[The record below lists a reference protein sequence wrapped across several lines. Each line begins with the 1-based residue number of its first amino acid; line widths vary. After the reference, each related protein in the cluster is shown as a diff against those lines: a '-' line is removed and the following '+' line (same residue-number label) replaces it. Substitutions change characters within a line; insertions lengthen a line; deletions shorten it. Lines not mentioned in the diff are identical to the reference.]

1 MRNIQML
8 TLDSAKLVVLAL
20 LGSLCTLC
28 SLACLPSLGL
38 GIALLSE
45 QTAAW
50 FRTLQWN
57 PVPVASLLKQ
67 IGYAPH
73 ADWPW
78 IQSGIDQL
86 LRLESGPTVITA
98 ATLLWAF
105 VLIVFDQVHPS
116 AHFLAVQLHKSQYHC
131 I

>member
-8 TLDSAKLVVLAL
+8 TLDSAKFVMLTL

-28 SLACLPSLGL
+28 SLACLPSMGL

-45 QTAAW
+45 QAATW

-57 PVPVASLLKQ
+57 PVPLATLIKRV
-67 IGYAPH
+67 GYAPH

-86 LRLESGPTVITA
+86 LRLESGPTLITA
-98 ATLLWAF
+98 ATLLWA
-105 VLIVFDQVHPS
+105 VSLIVFDQALKKWRP
-116 AHFLAVQLHKSQYHC
+116 ATRLF
-131 I
+131 

>member
-98 ATLLWAF
+98 GF
-105 VLIVFDQVHPS
+105 RPDRFRSS
-116 AHFLAVQLHKSQYHC
+116 APFSALSRSAIAQKPVSLHLNH
-131 I
+131 